1 MRYQKIYFMGSIT
14 ISEIISIKSN
24 MIHWYI
30 VFNVNEKYT
39 PDRDW
44 IYILYSSTFSNFTD
58 ILKHLSASSLFPNF
72 CNESPLF
79 LYALVL

>member
-1 MRYQKIYFMGSIT
+1 
-14 ISEIISIKSN
+14 

-44 IYILYSSTFSNFTD
+44 IYILYSSFFSNFTD
-58 ILKHLSASSLFPNF
+58 MLKHLSASSLLPNF

-79 LYALVL
+79 LYALVLYGYNFIASSYFLIDSS